1 MTEVYVTTMYR
12 WGDRESHSYLVGI
25 FPTDKAALFAA
36 RREEDNRGG
45 KYLAMVEAV
54 ELGHDGSNYAEP
66 LKRRVIKGL
75 PDQRPIIL
83 RNVQS
88 KERIAELTHLAHEYR
103 AVLQRPSPRFTTF
116 SRKFLHLIEG
126 LQ

>member
-1 MTEVYVTTMYR
+1 MTELYVTTMYR
-12 WGDRESHSYLVGI
+12 WGDREAHSYLVGI

-36 RREEDNRGG
+36 QREEDNRGR
-45 KYLAMVEAV
+45 KYLATVETI
-54 ELGHDGSNYAEP
+54 ELGHDGSNYDEP
-66 LKRRVIKGL
+66 LTRRVIKGL
-75 PDQRPIIL
+75 PDQPPIIL

-103 AVLQRPSPRFTTF
+103 SILQRPSPRFSTF

>member
-1 MTEVYVTTMYR
+1 MSDVFVTTMYR
-12 WGDRESHSYLVGI
+12 WGDREAHSYLVGI
-25 FPTDKAALFAA
+25 FPTDRAALFAA
-36 RREEDNRGG
+36 KREEQNRSG
-45 KYLAMVEAV
+45 KYVAMVEV
-54 ELGHDGSNYAEP
+54 FVLGHDGSNYDDP
-66 LKRRVIKGL
+66 ISRRVIKGL

-103 AVLQRPSPRFTTF
+103 AILQRPSPRFTTF

>member
-25 FPTDKAALFAA
+25 FKSGKAALFAA

-54 ELGHDGSNYAEP
+54 ELGHDGSDYDEP

-88 KERIAELTHLAHEYR
+88 KERIAEIALLAHEHR
-103 AVLQRPSPRFTTF
+103 GALQRPSPRFTTF
-116 SRKFLHLIEG
+116 ARKFLYLIEG